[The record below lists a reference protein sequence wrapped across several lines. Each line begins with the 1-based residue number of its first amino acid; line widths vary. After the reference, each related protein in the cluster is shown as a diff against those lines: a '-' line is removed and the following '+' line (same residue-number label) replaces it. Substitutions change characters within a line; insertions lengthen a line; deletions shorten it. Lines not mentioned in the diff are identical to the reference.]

1 MADEMLFCRSWF
13 LLTESSSSEEND
25 GRVSRFLLSSSSSL
39 LQGEGQLLRPRL
51 SSPSFSP
58 KGGGGGGGDCGDN
71 GRMPPFTEE
80 ESVEVHPS
88 TGRASVP
95 GCFFPVF
102 KKSRKEDI
110 KPDFSSED
118 FSSVCE
124 QEVQSNERWQNTSN
138 KSEIALKFLCRRQI

>member
-1 MADEMLFCRSWF
+1 MLFCRSWF

-25 GRVSRFLLSSSSSL
+25 GSVSRFLLNSSSSL

-51 SSPSFSP
+51 PSPSFSP
-58 KGGGGGGGDCGDN
+58 KGGGGCGDN
-71 GRMPPFTEE
+71 GRIPPFTEE

-88 TGRASVP
+88 TCRASVP

-102 KKSRKEDI
+102 KKSRKEVI

-124 QEVQSNERWQNTSN
+124 QEVQGNEIWQNTSN
-138 KSEIALKFLCRRQI
+138 KS

>member
-39 LQGEGQLLRPRL
+39 LQGDGQLLRPRL
-51 SSPSFSP
+51 PSPSFSP
-58 KGGGGGGGDCGDN
+58 KGGGGGGGGCGDN

-88 TGRASVP
+88 TERGPDVSSVP

-102 KKSRKEDI
+102 KKSRKEVM

-118 FSSVCE
+118 FSSV
-124 QEVQSNERWQNTSN
+124 
-138 KSEIALKFLCRRQI
+138 